1 MLNKTTSKFS
11 KEALELLERKVSL
24 ILDSAINITGRFKRI
39 RAFEIE
45 QVKIRKEKIMDILH

>member
-1 MLNKTTSKFS
+1 MLLNVKQVKLYVKQNNKQIS
-11 KEALELLERKVSL
+11 KEALELLERKVAF

-45 QVKIRKEKIMDILH
+45 QVK